1 MTTSPYDRC
10 AVSHLLDLLV
20 KDYPTVHWYQGGC
33 YANEQGEALVEVI
46 IYEGTYRKIRGIIV
60 YNAHT
65 GRVINLRYQYY
76 PATVEDETD
85 VVNTLLDLINFE
97 KKEHWLY
104 A

>member
-1 MTTSPYDRC
+1 MTTSTYDRC

-20 KDYPTVHWYQGGC
+20 KDQPNVHWYQRGSYTNG
-33 YANEQGEALVEVI
+33 QGEALVEII

-60 YNAHT
+60 YNAYT
-65 GRVINLRYQYY
+65 GRVISLRYQRYT
-76 PATVEDETD
+76 ATVDTEAE
-85 VVNTLLDLINFE
+85 VVDTLLDLINFE